1 MPGWI
6 GLRFASDG
14 SIIQIRDRL
23 MARAVRL
30 FLFAGGI
37 MLVLDAVWLT
47 LAMDR
52 LSPAADGHLMRPD
65 GFDVVAAAAFYLL
78 YLAGVLVLVQLP
90 AADWRGA
97 AWRGAV
103 YGLCA
108 YGTYQPDQPGDAA
121 RLALVG
127 DGGGP
132 GLGQRAD
139 GGGGGRGVCAG
150 GALAERRVGGGPT
163 PSPPPRRPGPRPFAA
178 RSGCCARR
186 RAENTGRAG

>member
-1 MPGWI
+1 
-6 GLRFASDG
+6 
-14 SIIQIRDRL
+14 

-47 LAMDR
+47 LAIDR
-52 LSPAADGHLMRPD
+52 LYRPLIGHLMRPD

-108 YGTYQPDQPGDAA
+108 YGTYDLTNQATLRDWPWLVTVAD
-121 RLALVG
+121 LAWGSALTAV
-127 DGGGP
+127 
-132 GLGQRAD
+132 
-139 GGGGGRGVCAG
+139 VAG
-150 GALAERRVGGGPT
+150 GAFAL
-163 PSPPPRRPGPRPFAA
+163 AA
-178 RSGCCARR
+178 RWPKG
-186 RAENTGRAG
+186 G